1 VWGRSK
7 RISGVAGIYV
17 RDSCDG
23 NSDAIGC
30 RRNQGSLSRERSLG
44 TSEIGL
50 TLGVELQGGR
60 LFYRKVLLSVFWNT
74 GTYGAALFL
83 AAGTFDWWRGWVL
96 VGMIAAGTLATML
109 LVFRTRP
116 DLLRERMKGMVQK
129 GQPVS
134 DRVLVLAFLVSYMG
148 SIAFIGLDVF
158 QLHLLPEPNVWVSS
172 TGLVLVVVGW
182 VIIALVFRENA
193 FAAPV
198 VKHQATRGHKVVD
211 TGVYSVVRH
220 PMYAGIFVFSAGMAL
235 WLESYAGALMATIP
249 ISVLA
254 LRIVFEERFLR
265 KNLLGY
271 DAYSQR
277 VRYRLVPL
285 LW

>member
-1 VWGRSK
+1 LAGKLAKAGR
-7 RISGVAGIYV
+7 V
-17 RDSCDG
+17 
-23 NSDAIGC
+23 
-30 RRNQGSLSRERSLG
+30 
-44 TSEIGL
+44 
-50 TLGVELQGGR
+50 
-60 LFYRKVLLSVFWNT
+60 FYRKVLFSVLWNA

-83 AAGTFDWWRGWVL
+83 TAGRIDWWRAWVL

-116 DLLRERMKGMVQK
+116 DLLRERMRGMVQK
-129 GQPVS
+129 GQPVA
-134 DRVLVLAFLVSYMG
+134 DRVLVLVFLATYMG
-148 SIAFIGLDVF
+148 STAFIARDVF
-158 QLHLLPEPNVWVSS
+158 DLHLLPKPSVWVSS
-172 TGLVLVVVGW
+172 LGLVLVVVGW
-182 VIIALVFRENA
+182 AIIALVFRENA

-198 VKHQATRGHKVVD
+198 VKHQASRGHTVVD
-211 TGVYSVVRH
+211 TGVYSIVRH

-235 WLESYAGALMATIP
+235 WLESYAAVLAAIVP

-271 DAYSQR
+271 NEYAQR
-277 VRYRLVPL
+277 VRYRLVPF

>member
-1 VWGRSK
+1 M
-7 RISGVAGIYV
+7 
-17 RDSCDG
+17 
-23 NSDAIGC
+23 
-30 RRNQGSLSRERSLG
+30 
-44 TSEIGL
+44 
-50 TLGVELQGGR
+50 
-60 LFYRKVLLSVFWNT
+60 FYRKVLFSVLWNT

-83 AAGTFDWWRGWVL
+83 TAGTFDWWRGWVL
-96 VGMIAAGTLATML
+96 VGMIAVGTLATML

-116 DLLRERMKGMVQK
+116 DLLRERMRGMVQK
-129 GQPVS
+129 GQPVA
-134 DRVLVLAFLVSYMG
+134 DRILVLTFLVTYMG
-148 SIAFIGLDVF
+148 SIVFISVDVF
-158 QLHLLPEPNVWVSS
+158 ELHLLPKPTVWLSS
-172 TGLVLVVVGW
+172 LGLVLVVVGW

-211 TGVYSVVRH
+211 TGVYAVVRH

-235 WLESYAGALMATIP
+235 WLESYAGALAAVVP

-254 LRIVFEERFLR
+254 ARIVFEERFLR

-271 DAYSQR
+271 DEYAQR
-277 VRYRLVPL
+277 VRYRVVPF

>member
-1 VWGRSK
+1 
-7 RISGVAGIYV
+7 VAGF
-17 RDSCDG
+17 G
-23 NSDAIGC
+23 LC
-30 RRNQGSLSRERSLG
+30 RFGLG
-44 TSEIGL
+44 LGL
-50 TLGVELQGGR
+50 NYKAGR
-60 LFYRKVLLSVFWNT
+60 VFYRKVLISVLWNT

-83 AAGTFDWWRGWVL
+83 AAGRFDWWRAWVV
-96 VGMIAAGTLATML
+96 VGMIAAGTLSTML

-129 GQPVS
+129 GQPVA
-134 DRVLVLAFLVSYMG
+134 DRVLVLAFLVTYMG
-148 SIAFIGLDVF
+148 SIAFIGVDVF
-158 QLHLLPEPNVWVSS
+158 ELHLLPKPSVWLSS
-172 TGLVLVVVGW
+172 LGLVLVVVGW

-220 PMYAGIFVFSAGMAL
+220 PMYAGIFLFSAGMAL
-235 WLESYAGALMATIP
+235 WLESYAGVLAAIVPSSL
-249 ISVLA
+249 LA

-265 KNLLGY
+265 QNLLGY
-271 DAYSQR
+271 SEYAER
-277 VRYRLVPL
+277 VRYRLVPF